1 VDVYTHHEAT
11 PIHPLDRYNGEYW
24 EDARGIQMVK
34 HLMPQWDYNY
44 DESRRRLLRTTAAT
58 GAVLLAGCLGIGP
71 NLRVENDTETTHRIE
86 VHIQGESGE
95 EIFESTYELAGG
107 EQATEDDVYETEGT
121 YTITATVDGDPTR
134 EEVTISKPDGVITRV
149 EVRSETEVDI
159 GRVVP

>member
-1 VDVYTHHEAT
+1 
-11 PIHPLDRYNGEYW
+11 
-24 EDARGIQMVK
+24 
-34 HLMPQWDYNY
+34 MPRWDYTY
-44 DESRRRLLRTTAAT
+44 DESRRRFVRTTAAT
-58 GAVLLAGCLGIGP
+58 GAVLLAGCSEIRP
-71 NLRVENDTETTHRIE
+71 NLRVENDTETAHRIE

-134 EEVTISKPDGVITRV
+134 EEVTISNPDGVITRV
-149 EVRSETEVDI
+149 EVRTGNEVDI